1 MSKTTIEAP
10 IPPVRIDTTS
20 PIPLYHQL
28 YMSLRDA
35 ILSGQLTPG
44 MRLPATR
51 ALASALQIS
60 RNTVVNAFD
69 QLLAEGYLEGR
80 VGDGTYVT
88 RTLPDELLKVTQQ
101 PLVTTVEPTQ
111 DRRLSKRGE
120 LLARTTVTTEKQ
132 KGRSFAF
139 RPGIPAFDAF
149 PFDIW
154 SRLAARRWR
163 QPTGDL
169 LNYSD
174 AAGYRPLREAIA
186 TYLGAARGV
195 RCVPEQVLIV
205 SGSQQGIDLAARVL
219 LDPDDAVWFE
229 EPGYLGARAALI
241 AAEAQLI
248 PVPVDEEGLQIT
260 KGLACCP
267 NARMAYVT
275 PSHQFPLGVTMSL
288 ARRLALLKWARHT
301 GAWVLEDDYD
311 SEYRYAGRPLAS
323 LQGLDNTGRVIY
335 LGTFSKVLFPSL
347 RLGYLVVP
355 PDLVDPFTAARAI
368 ADRQAPI
375 LDQAIVTD
383 FIEEGHFT
391 RHIRRMRTL
400 YAERQSLLVDLA
412 QRELA
417 GRLTVQASD
426 AGMHLVGW
434 LKDGTNDQVVS
445 EFAATHGV
453 DSPGLSEYHLDS
465 SEKSGILLG
474 YTAVEEQDIR
484 IGVQDLEKALSA
496 VDRL

>member
-323 LQGLDNTGRVIY
+323 LQGLDNTGQVIY

>member
-1 MSKTTIEAP
+1 MSKTAMHAP
-10 IPPVRIDTTS
+10 IPPVQLDTTAQM
-20 PIPLYHQL
+20 PLYNQL
-28 YMSLRDA
+28 YAGLRDA
-35 ILSGQLTPG
+35 ILSGQLAPG

-69 QLLAEGYLEGR
+69 QLFAEGYLEGR

-88 RTLPDELLKVTQQ
+88 RTLPDEMLRVAQK
-101 PLVTTVEPTQ
+101 PSITTTRPTQ
-111 DRRLSKRGE
+111 SRHLSKRGE
-120 LLARTTVTTEKQ
+120 ILAATSVTTERQ

-149 PFDIW
+149 PSEIW
-154 SRLAARRWR
+154 SRLASRRWR
-163 QPTGDL
+163 RPPGDL

-219 LDPDDAVWFE
+219 LDPGDAVWFE
-229 EPGYLGARAALI
+229 EPGYLGARAALT
-241 AAEAQLI
+241 AAEAQLV
-248 PVPVDEEGLQIT
+248 PVPVDQEGLNVAV
-260 KGLACCP
+260 GLARCFK
-267 NARMAYVT
+267 AHMVYVT

-288 ARRLALLKWARHT
+288 TRRLALLDWAAHA

-323 LQGLDNTGRVIY
+323 LQGLDSTGRVIY

-347 RLGYLVVP
+347 RMGYLVVP
-355 PDLVDPFTAARAI
+355 PDLIDPFTAARAI
-368 ADRQAPI
+368 TDRQAPV

-400 YAERQSLLVDLA
+400 YAARQALLVELA
-412 QRELA
+412 HRELA
-417 GRLTVQASD
+417 GLLTVHPAD

-434 LKDGTNDQVVS
+434 LADGTNDQVIS
-445 EFAATHGV
+445 QLAATHGV
-453 DSPGLSEYHLDS
+453 DAPGLSEYHL
-465 SEKSGILLG
+465 EQAQQSGILLG
-474 YTAVEEQDIR
+474 YTAVEEADIR
-484 IGVQDLEKALSA
+484 IGVLHLGKALSTA
-496 VDRL
+496 VV

>member
-10 IPPVRIDTTS
+10 IPPVQIDTTS

-28 YMSLRDA
+28 YTSLRDT
-35 ILSGQLTPG
+35 ILSGQLAPG

-51 ALASALQIS
+51 TLASVLQVS

-88 RTLPDELLKVTQQ
+88 HTLPDELLRVNQKPCVINT
-101 PLVTTVEPTQ
+101 EPTQ
-111 DRRLSKRGE
+111 HHRLSKRGK
-120 LLARTTVTTEKQ
+120 LLAQTTVTTEKQ

-163 QPTGDL
+163 QPTDDL

-174 AAGYRPLREAIA
+174 AAGYRPLRETIA

-219 LDPDDAVWFE
+219 LDPGDAVWFE

-248 PVPVDEEGLQIT
+248 PVPVDTEGLQIT
-260 KGLACCP
+260 IGLARCP

-288 ARRLALLKWARHT
+288 ARRLALLDWARRT
-301 GAWVLEDDYD
+301 QSWVLEDDYD

-323 LQGLDNTGRVIY
+323 LQGLDNTGQVIY

-375 LDQAIVTD
+375 VDQAIVTD

-400 YAERQSLLVDLA
+400 YAERQSLLVELA
-412 QRELA
+412 QQELA
-417 GRLTVQASD
+417 GLLTVYASD

-434 LKDGTNDQVVS
+434 LADSIDDQVVS
-445 EFAATHGV
+445 ELAAKYGV
-453 DSPGLSEYHLDS
+453 DTPGLSEYHLES
-465 SEKSGILLG
+465 SQKSGILLG
-474 YTAVEEQDIR
+474 YTAVKEHDIR
-484 IGVQDLEKALSA
+484 IGVQHLEKALAA
-496 VDRL
+496 VDTA